1 MSPLT
6 PDLDGRRTELQR
18 AAGPALAAL
27 TRSGLALAVADVR
40 RAGRPI
46 IAVNDAFSRLTGY
59 GADEAVGDDLAFIA
73 AAEADPAV
81 LEHLDEAIGAGR
93 ETVVDLPCRRS
104 DATGFWTRITTAG
117 LLGEDGSP
125 AFALATLVDVT
136 AELETR
142 DTRIALDA
150 SRALL
155 GAAAERLKVTLEIAG
170 SAGSWAWDIT
180 GERLTTDSRFALL
193 YGLDPDQAA
202 AGLPPGAFFSAI
214 HPQDRPRIQIA
225 VAGMLEG
232 VDFFSKEFRV
242 RVPDGSWRWV
252 HARGRSHL
260 NEAGEPVQF
269 TGILVD
275 VTEQKRVAER
285 LRIAQTA
292 GGIGTFEYVEGF
304 GTVTV
309 SRQFCELLGLHPA
322 SVLPVRTINALV
334 RPGDRPLVTVRAGAG
349 AGDGDEDGDGE
360 RVSSLETRIARA
372 DDGAIRWLARRGE
385 HVQDVETDGLRFIG
399 VVYDITEAKRA
410 EEHLRTLNETLEE
423 RVEQRTRERDRV
435 WSLSRDLFATCDRE
449 GVLREANPA
458 WSGLLGYAPEES
470 VGIRFDSLVHP
481 EDRPALE
488 DSLASLRAGRGVSDL
503 DLRLRARDGTDR
515 WINWTL
521 TPEAD
526 VIYGIGRDITQR
538 KLLEDQ
544 LRQAQKMEAVGQ
556 LTGGIAHDFNNLLT
570 GIVGSLDLMQTRIA
584 QGRTENLERYATA
597 AMTSA
602 NRAAALT
609 HRLLAFARRQPLDPK
624 PVDAN
629 RLVTSMEEL
638 LRRTIA
644 ENIRLDLVTSGG
656 LWLTSCDSHQLESA
670 ILNLAINARD
680 AMPDGGTL
688 TIETANAH
696 LDAAD
701 ASAQPDVQP
710 GQYVVVCVS
719 DTGTGMPADVIA
731 QAFDPF
737 FTTKPIGQGT
747 GLGLSMV
754 YGFAKQSQGHVR
766 IDSAFGQGT
775 TLRIYLPRY
784 HGAAEAETGS
794 LIAPE
799 STRAASGETVLV
811 VEDEPVVRALIVEV
825 LQDLGYEALEAGD
838 GPSGLKIL
846 ESPRRVDLLVTDVGL
861 PGLNGRQLADYA
873 RSVRPRLKILFI
885 TGYAENAAIASGFL
899 EPGMEM
905 MTKPFAVETL
915 ATRLR
920 TMIEDR

>member
-1 MSPLT
+1 M
-6 PDLDGRRTELQR
+6 QQ

-27 TRSGLALAVADVR
+27 ARSGLALAVADPR
-40 RAGRPI
+40 EPGQPLI
-46 IAVNDAFSRLTGY
+46 FVNDAFCRLTGY
-59 GADEAVGDDLAFIA
+59 AADEALGRNLAFLA
-73 AAEADPAV
+73 AAEADPDSLGR
-81 LEHLDEAIGAGR
+81 LEEAIGAGR
-93 ETVVDLPCRRS
+93 ETVVDLPGRRG
-104 DATGFWTRITTAG
+104 DATRFWTRIATAG
-117 LLGEDGSP
+117 LAGEDGAP
-125 AFALATLVDVT
+125 AFTLATLADVT

-142 DTRIALDA
+142 DARIALDA

-170 SAGSWAWDIT
+170 SAGSWTWDIV
-180 GERLTTDSRFALL
+180 GDRLTTDSRFAGL

-202 AGLPPGAFFSAI
+202 AGLPPGTFFSAI

-225 VAGMLEG
+225 VAGMLG
-232 VDFFSKEFRV
+232 GADLFSKEFRV
-242 RVPDGSWRWV
+242 RAPDGSWRWV

-260 NEAGEPVQF
+260 NAAGEPVQF

-334 RPGDRPLVTVRAGAG
+334 RPGDRPLVTVHAGAG
-349 AGDGDEDGDGE
+349 AGDGAESGQG
-360 RVSSLETRIARA
+360 VSSLETRIARA

-385 HVQDVETDGLRFIG
+385 HVQDAETDGLRFVG

-423 RVEQRTRERDRV
+423 RVEQRTRERDQV

-458 WSGLLGYAPEES
+458 WSGLLGYAPEDA

-488 DSLASLRAGRGVSDL
+488 ESLGSLRAGRGVSDL
-503 DLRLRARDGTDR
+503 DLRLRGRDGADR

-526 VIYGIGRDITQR
+526 VIYGIGRDVTQR

-597 AMTSA
+597 AMSSA

-629 RLVTSMEEL
+629 QLVTSMEEL

-644 ENIRLDLVTSGG
+644 ENIRLELVTSGG
-656 LWLTSCDSHQLESA
+656 LWLTSCDPHQLESA

-688 TIETANAH
+688 TIATANAH
-696 LDAAD
+696 LDD
-701 ASAQPDVQP
+701 AFASVEPDVQP
-710 GQYVVVCVS
+710 GQYVVVRVS

-784 HGAAEAETGS
+784 HGAAEAETGA
-794 LIAPE
+794 LVAPE

-825 LQDLGYEALEAGD
+825 LEDLGYEALEAGD

-846 ESPRRVDLLVTDVGL
+846 ESPLRVDLLVTDVGL

-873 RSVRPRLKILFI
+873 RSFRPQLKILFI
-885 TGYAENAAIASGFL
+885 TGYAENAAITSGFL

>member
-1 MSPLT
+1 
-6 PDLDGRRTELQR
+6 LQR

-27 TRSGLALAVADVR
+27 ARSGLAVAVADPR
-40 RAGRPI
+40 RSGGPI
-46 IAVNDAFSRLTGY
+46 VFVNDAFCRLTGY
-59 GADEAVGDDLAFIA
+59 GTDEALGQDLAFIA
-73 AAEADPAV
+73 AAEADPAALGR
-81 LEHLDEAIGAGR
+81 LEEAVGAGR
-93 ETVVDLPCRRS
+93 EIVVDLPGRRR
-104 DATGFWTRITTAG
+104 DKTRFWTRIATAG
-117 LLGEDGSP
+117 VAGDDGSP
-125 AFALATLVDVT
+125 AFTLAALVDVT
-136 AELETR
+136 AELETK
-142 DTRIALDA
+142 DARIALDA

-170 SAGSWAWDIT
+170 SAGSWTWDIA
-180 GERLTTDSRFALL
+180 GNRLTTDSRFALL
-193 YGLDPDQAA
+193 YGLDPDAAA
-202 AGLPPGAFFSAI
+202 AGVAPGTFFSAI

-232 VDFFSKEFRV
+232 TDLFSKEFRV
-242 RVPDGSWRWV
+242 RAPDGSWHWL

-260 NEAGEPVQF
+260 NESGEPVQF

-322 SVLPVRTINALV
+322 SVLPVRTVDALV
-334 RPGDRPLVTVRAGAG
+334 RPGDRPLVAAH
-349 AGDGDEDGDGE
+349 ASAGE

-385 HVQDVETDGLRFIG
+385 YVQDAETDGLRFVG
-399 VVYDITEAKRA
+399 VIYDITEAKRA

-435 WSLSRDLFATCDRE
+435 WSLSRDLFATCDR
-449 GVLREANPA
+449 GGILREANPA
-458 WSGLLGYAPEES
+458 WRDLLGYAPEDAVGLRFES
-470 VGIRFDSLVHP
+470 LIHP
-481 EDRPALE
+481 DDQPALKE
-488 DSLASLRAGRGVSDL
+488 SFASLRTGLAVSDL
-503 DLRLRARDGTDR
+503 DLRLRARDGADR

-526 VIYGIGRDITQR
+526 VIYGIGRDVTQR

-570 GIVGSLDLMQTRIA
+570 GIVGSLDLMQTRIG
-584 QGRTENLERYATA
+584 QGRTENLERYAKA

-609 HRLLAFARRQPLDPK
+609 HRLLAFARRQPLDPR
-624 PVDAN
+624 PVDTN
-629 RLVTSMEEL
+629 QLVTSMEEL

-644 ENIRLDLVTSGG
+644 ENIRLELVTSAD
-656 LWLTSCDSHQLESA
+656 LWLTSCDPHQLESA

-696 LDAAD
+696 LDTAYAL
-701 ASAQPDVQP
+701 AQPDLQP
-710 GQYVVVCVS
+710 GEYVVICVS
-719 DTGTGMPADVIA
+719 DTGTGMPADVVA

-766 IDSAFGQGT
+766 IHSELGKGT
-775 TLRIYLPRY
+775 MLRIYLPRH
-784 HGAAEAETGS
+784 HGAAEADVRNPDAPGS
-794 LIAPE
+794 I
-799 STRAASGETVLV
+799 RAGSGETVLV

-825 LQDLGYEALEAGD
+825 LQDLGYRALEAGD

-846 ESPRRVDLLVTDVGL
+846 ESSERVDLLVTDVGL

-873 RSVRPRLKILFI
+873 RSFRPGLKILFI

-905 MTKPFAVETL
+905 MTKPFAVEAL

-920 TMIEDR
+920 TMIEER